1 MIKINYMQTAKAAFV
16 FAICYWLSIFLFYH
30 GAVVDF
36 YVVLITAFIVFM
48 NLDWNAVIYQQ
59 FIINL

>member
-1 MIKINYMQTAKAAFV
+1 MQTAKAAFV

-59 FIINL
+59 FTINL